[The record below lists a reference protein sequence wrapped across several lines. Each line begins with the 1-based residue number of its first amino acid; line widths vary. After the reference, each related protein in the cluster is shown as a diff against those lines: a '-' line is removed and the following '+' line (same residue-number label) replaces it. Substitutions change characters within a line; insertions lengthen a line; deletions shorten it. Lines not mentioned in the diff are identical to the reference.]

1 MPADFPTCADLV
13 PMANYR
19 HNILV
24 VLIAAAIGA
33 VSAGSVIVSLVRV
46 SPTATEAAPTSL
58 RAIVTAAPAVQ
69 PKAVVEERPPIEQ
82 TPRPPGEQMP
92 ERKIEQLPQPTSEPT
107 PLPKLEPTPQTVPDG
122 TESDHAATAP
132 DAGRQIAMPDEQIG
146 QDEHEMP
153 DSGGVAPHRYHG
165 RVTRFPTPNHW

>member
-1 MPADFPTCADLV
+1 MSADFPAWAHLV
-13 PMANYR
+13 PVASYR

-24 VLIAAAIGA
+24 VLVAAAIGA
-33 VSAGSVIVSLVRV
+33 FSAGSVIVSLARV

-82 TPRPPGEQMP
+82 TPRPTSEQMP

-107 PLPKLEPTPQTVPDG
+107 LLPKLEPPPQPVPDG
-122 TESDHAATAP
+122 TESDRAATAP

-146 QDEHEMP
+146 QHEREVP
-153 DSGGVAPHRYHG
+153 NGGGVAPRYHR